1 MHQPVD
7 HRCDDVVAK
16 DLSPAPEGLIAGDDH
31 VQHLMIV
38 DGWVKIHPELEG
50 QYSAG
55 SDIPGRRPR
64 KHLRRPIQQR

>member
-31 VQHLMIV
+31 V
-38 DGWVKIHPELEG
+38 
-50 QYSAG
+50 
-55 SDIPGRRPR
+55 
-64 KHLRRPIQQR
+64 